1 MASLDN
7 VQEIQRPGDISQLQG
22 KKVKMQTIVN
32 ILCKWCHI
40 SAYHNGDRAHSLNL
54 YDFR

>member
-1 MASLDN
+1 MASLNN
-7 VQEIQRPGDISQLQG
+7 VQEIQRPGDISQLQD

-32 ILCKWCHI
+32 ILCKGCPI
-40 SAYHNGDRAHSLNL
+40 SAYHNGDRVHSLNL